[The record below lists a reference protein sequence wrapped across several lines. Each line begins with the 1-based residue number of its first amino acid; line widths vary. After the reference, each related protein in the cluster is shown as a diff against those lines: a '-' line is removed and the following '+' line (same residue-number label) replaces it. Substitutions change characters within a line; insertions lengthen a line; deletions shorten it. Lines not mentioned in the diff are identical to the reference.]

1 MPEKIL
7 VIDDDLAQLRIIELA
22 LIGANFAPITANGG
36 AAGLA
41 KLHEHRP
48 DLVILDVIMPEMDG
62 WETCSRIRQVST
74 VPIIFLTAK
83 QTVDDRV
90 SGLRLGGDDYLT
102 KPFNP
107 GELIARVEAVLRRSH
122 RPRAERDAVIAVGK
136 QLIIDRGSRQ
146 VTVRGQRVTL
156 RPAEYNLLLILA
168 ERAGHIVSADRIG
181 DLMGMTEPGARPRR
195 VKWHIWKLRQSIERD
210 PRQPE
215 LIVTDPGGYRLA
227 PLN

>member
-7 VIDDDLAQLRIIELA
+7 AIDDDPAQLRIIELA
-22 LIGANFAPITANGG
+22 LIGANFEPITASSG

-41 KLHEHRP
+41 KLLEHRP
-48 DLVILDVIMPEMDG
+48 DLVILDVMMPEMDG
-62 WETCSRIRQVST
+62 WETCYRIRQVST

-122 RPRAERDAVIAVGK
+122 RPPAERDAVITVGT
-136 QLIIDRGSRQ
+136 QLVIDRGSRQ
-146 VTVRGQRVTL
+146 VIVRSQPVSL

-168 ERAGHIVSADRIG
+168 ERAGQIVSADRIG
-181 DLMGMTEPGARPRR
+181 DLMGMAEPGARPRR